1 MRGRNAKTRA
11 RVQHIE
17 QAATHGMQKPGQCG
31 APFVVQIMRI
41 DEAHTRAESTPPP
54 DDVPEKSVISGNVWS
69 G

>member
-1 MRGRNAKTRA
+1 
-11 RVQHIE
+11 
-17 QAATHGMQKPGQCG
+17 MQKPGQCG